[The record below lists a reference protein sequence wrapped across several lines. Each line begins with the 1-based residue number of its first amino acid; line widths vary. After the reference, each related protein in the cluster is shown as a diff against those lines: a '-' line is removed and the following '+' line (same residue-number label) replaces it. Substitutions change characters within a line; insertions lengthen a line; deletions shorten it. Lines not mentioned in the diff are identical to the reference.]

1 VVEYPNGGTATILV
15 TVGDGIDPRP
25 ADLIQTTK
33 AVAMRA
39 RGKGK
44 EKDEEEP
51 DEKESSNMR
60 ATIKIWEFDP
70 ISPRLLHTVDVF
82 AKWPP
87 DAITAFAVLED
98 CTQLAVGLRSGAVLL
113 MRGEPYP
120 TGKKQGTGYVTSSLQ
135 LASSSSASHLYFS
148 VSQLG
153 DDLISLYVVMQNS
166 GINSYFTTHEDISL
180 NPRQVALEV
189 RGCEQGQA
197 TLSSGKQQLVV
208 GQEEAVVFFT
218 PETKARV
225 FPIPGAER
233 KQYVHYFEHYLLVAC
248 VTPQGQTAISIF
260 DMHKGASYV
269 AFHMKLGAVS
279 SQSAQGRKEGG
290 GSAAGGG
297 TFGSGT
303 ERVLFVIDTTNGG
316 SGGLGGQLG
325 SRPRRGRGAKDD
337 EISASIMVVTSKHR
351 VYQLSEKDTRTKLEI
366 LFRKNLY
373 ATAIQL
379 AYNSDYDARHIAEI
393 YRMHGDHLHTK
404 GDYDGATREY
414 CNTVGH
420 VSPSYVICKFL
431 DAHRVH
437 NLSDYLEAL
446 HAMDRTS
453 SGSFDAAGLS
463 KQNQAHPLHTTLLL
477 NCYTKLKAVA
487 KLNAFVQS
495 QDDSQESGN
504 QQYSFDPKTA
514 IKVLRQMYPFHALHL
529 AKSAKQHAWF
539 LRIVIDMH
547 KEMTSKDTKAAGAH
561 GHGRGRNGSSAG
573 QGSTEMNVSLGLSN
587 GLGGTGLSGGF
598 EPMLEALQYIW
609 RLDQS
614 AVMEY
619 IPTYGKSILTSLPDE
634 TTQLII
640 ALCTG
645 RYRPIP
651 PQVTSLRQY
660 FEEYESVQQ
669 SQLMQGQQA
678 FGVGSPE
685 SPEQF
690 IHLFVEHPR
699 LLREFLSTIIK
710 AAADAGAGLSVH
722 PDVASSALVGNT
734 LLELLLQ
741 EDQDEW

>member
-1 VVEYPNGGTATILV
+1 
-15 TVGDGIDPRP
+15 
-25 ADLIQTTK
+25 
-33 AVAMRA
+33 MRA
-39 RGKGK
+39 KGKGK
-44 EKDEEEP
+44 ENNEEP
-51 DEKESSNMR
+51 ELAAQSSNMR

-87 DAITAFAVLED
+87 DAITSFAVLED

-120 TGKKQGTGYVTSSLQ
+120 TGKNAGTGYVTSSLQ
-135 LASSSSASHLYFS
+135 LASSSSVSHLYFS
-148 VSQLG
+148 VSQL
-153 DDLISLYVVMQNS
+153 DDLISVYVVMQNS
-166 GINSYFTTHEDISL
+166 INSYFTTHEDVSR

-197 TLSSGKQQLVV
+197 SLSNGKQHLVV
-208 GQEEAVVFFT
+208 GQEEAVVFYT

-233 KQYVHYFEHYLLVAC
+233 KQHVHCFEHYLLVAC
-248 VTPQGQTAISIF
+248 ATPQGQTAISIF
-260 DMHKGASYV
+260 DMRKGASYV

-279 SQSAQGRKEGG
+279 RPDPGRKEGG
-290 GSAAGGG
+290 AAMGGG
-297 TFGSGT
+297 GSGAT
-303 ERVLFVIDTTNGG
+303 ERVLFVVETTNGG
-316 SGGLGGQLG
+316 SGGLGGQLAESPKG
-325 SRPRRGRGAKDD
+325 GRPAKPD
-337 EISASIMVVTSKHR
+337 EETSAAVLVVTSKHR
-351 VYQLSEKDTRTKLEI
+351 VYRLVEKDTRTKLEI

-379 AYNSDYDARHIAEI
+379 AYNCDYDEKHIAEI

-446 HAMDRTS
+446 HAMDRIDS
-453 SGSFDAAGLS
+453 YDAAGEP
-463 KQNQAHPLHTTLLL
+463 KQSQAHPLHTTLLL

-487 KLNAFVQS
+487 KLNQFVQS
-495 QDDSQESGN
+495 QDESQGGGN
-504 QQYSFDPKTA
+504 KKYKFDAGTA
-514 IKVLRQMYPFHALHL
+514 IKVLRLMYPYHALHL
-529 AKSAKQHAWF
+529 AKASKQHAWY
-539 LRIVIDMH
+539 LRIVIDLH
-547 KEMTSKDTKAAGAH
+547 KQMQPEAKAGV
-561 GHGRGRNGSSAG
+561 GKAG
-573 QGSTEMNVSLGLSN
+573 QSKSGVLRGAASGGGIELNVSLGSMGMGLSS
-587 GLGGTGLSGGF
+587 GSSLGGGGF
-598 EPMLEALQYIW
+598 EPMLEALEYMW

-614 AVMEY
+614 LVMEY
-619 IPTYGKSILTSLPDE
+619 LPSYGKSILTSLPDE

-645 RYRPIP
+645 RYKPIP
-651 PQVTSLRQY
+651 EHITSLRQY
-660 FEEYESVQQ
+660 FEEYESLQQ
-669 SQLMQGQQA
+669 SQLTQGQQE
-678 FGVGSPE
+678 VSSTSPE

-690 IHLFVEHPR
+690 IHLFVEHPE
-699 LLREFLSTIIK
+699 LLRQFLSTIVK
-710 AAADAGAGLSVH
+710 AGTNSTSTSAAPLRLH
-722 PDVASSALVGNT
+722 PDVSSSALVGNT

-741 EDQDEW
+741 EDEEEWYASEIAFDFVCNLPATAPAVA